1 MVEVDLNNGTIYH
14 DVTRKSGSSVVYM
27 RPASPGT
34 GVIAGGAMRAI
45 FEAAGVEDILA
56 KCVTTSNAI
65 NVVRATM
72 DALTSC
78 ASPKKIAERRG
89 KKLSDII
96 DSDK

>member
-1 MVEVDLNNGTIYH
+1 MPIAITKAYKAAQKSMVEVDLNNGTIYH
-14 DVTRKSGSSVVYM
+14 DVTRKSKSSVVYM

-65 NVVRATM
+65 NVVRATWM
-72 DALTSC
+72 L
-78 ASPKKIAERRG
+78 
-89 KKLSDII
+89 
-96 DSDK
+96 